1 MRSLGSKRSLHL
13 RLFRHGLELSELL
26 DGVARGL
33 RAPSEIK
40 ILADTSI
47 ILASM
52 LLEERDR
59 VIMLSISDLLE
70 GLSRLQIPVLVSSTT
85 IFDAWSALAKRA
97 IRQDLLPA
105 KIISMIESFISSPS
119 NIIVLIHKATPLV
132 EGRLNIKWEPLTHE
146 DVYAASEA
154 TSTNMLKE
162 LGIHDIFIVSTA
174 KRLGAYLLTADR
186 KLRFLKYAV
195 LDKGVMVVIPCS
207 WVIASYYRKHVG
219 PRYVQS
225 QRAVDIFQYVV
236 EKESRI
242 KSLVNRFEQ
251 CMR

>member
-1 MRSLGSKRSLHL
+1 
-13 RLFRHGLELSELL
+13 
-26 DGVARGL
+26 
-33 RAPSEIK
+33 
-40 ILADTSI
+40 
-47 ILASM
+47 M

-174 KRLGAYLLTADR
+174 KRLGAYLL
-186 KLRFLKYAV
+186 
-195 LDKGVMVVIPCS
+195 I
-207 WVIASYYRKHVG
+207 I
-219 PRYVQS
+219 
-225 QRAVDIFQYVV
+225 
-236 EKESRI
+236 ES
-242 KSLVNRFEQ
+242 LAL
-251 CMR
+251 